1 MGTLDISDN
10 ELLTGARIGIPKS
23 KLLSIA
29 HETGLTLKELS
40 SYLRISTR
48 SIQVK
53 EASQFIPP
61 EPSERALFIA
71 RLFKSG
77 NDLFGNRNKFHNWLN
92 MENLA
97 MGGEK
102 PVSYLDTFSGIQL
115 VMDEL
120 NSIEYG
126 FPQPDDCLQDFKK
139 KEHWANIKICPMF
152 FFITYLQFPK
162 QLPFLHSGCQ
172 PPFL

>member
-1 MGTLDISDN
+1 MNALEISAQDF
-10 ELLTGARIGIPKS
+10 LTGARIGIQKS

-29 HETGLTLKELS
+29 HETGSTLKELS

-48 SIQVK
+48 SIQDK
-53 EASQFIPP
+53 EASQLIAPG
-61 EPSERALFIA
+61 PSERALYIA

-77 NDLFGNRNKFHNWLN
+77 NELFGNMDKFHNWLN
-92 MENLA
+92 IENLA

-120 NSIEYG
+120 NAIEYG
-126 FPQPDDCLQDFKK
+126 FP
-139 KEHWANIKICPMF
+139 A
-152 FFITYLQFPK
+152 
-162 QLPFLHSGCQ
+162 
-172 PPFL
+172 

>member
-1 MGTLDISDN
+1 MNALEISEQDF
-10 ELLTGARIGIPKS
+10 LIGARIGIQKS
-23 KLLSIA
+23 MLLSIA

-53 EASQFIPP
+53 EATQFIAPG
-61 EPSERALFIA
+61 PSERALYIA

-77 NDLFGNRNKFHNWLN
+77 NELFGNMDQFHNWLN

-120 NSIEYG
+120 NAIEYG
-126 FPQPDDCLQDFKK
+126 FP
-139 KEHWANIKICPMF
+139 A
-152 FFITYLQFPK
+152 
-162 QLPFLHSGCQ
+162 
-172 PPFL
+172 